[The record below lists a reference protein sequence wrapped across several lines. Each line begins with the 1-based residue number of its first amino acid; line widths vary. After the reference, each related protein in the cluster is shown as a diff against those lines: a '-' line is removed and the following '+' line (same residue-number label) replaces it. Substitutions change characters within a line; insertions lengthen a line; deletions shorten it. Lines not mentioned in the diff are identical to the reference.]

1 MSQFRPGALSYYF
14 MSEKPYY
21 HDEQF
26 QTSSEERRPAT
37 KKGGGALEYLVILL
51 VSFALV
57 FGFVRP
63 FVMEAFW
70 IPSGS
75 MIPTLKI
82 GDRVL
87 VNKFIYRFTEP
98 ERGDIALFEDQ
109 QGGGDPLIKRVV
121 GLPGDE
127 LELRDGEV
135 YIDGAPLEEPY
146 LKRDACK
153 PGLPKTCSFGPV
165 TVPKGHY
172 FMMGDNRTNSL
183 DSRFFGPVPEDDIL
197 GEALVR
203 FWPPGRA
210 GSPT

>member
-1 MSQFRPGALSYYF
+1 MR
-14 MSEKPYY
+14 
-21 HDEQF
+21 
-26 QTSSEERRPAT
+26 EERTGRSA
-37 KKGGGALEYLVILL
+37 ALRMLLELPVILL
-51 VSFALV
+51 ISFALV

-63 FVMEAFW
+63 VIAAPFYV
-70 IPSGS
+70 GS
-75 MIPTLKI
+75 ESMVPTLMVK
-82 GDRVL
+82 DRLL

-98 ERGDIALFEDQ
+98 SRGDIALFENQ

-121 GLPGDE
+121 GLPGDR

-146 LKRDACK
+146 LTRDACE

-165 TVPKGHY
+165 TVPEGHY

-210 GSPT
+210 GAP